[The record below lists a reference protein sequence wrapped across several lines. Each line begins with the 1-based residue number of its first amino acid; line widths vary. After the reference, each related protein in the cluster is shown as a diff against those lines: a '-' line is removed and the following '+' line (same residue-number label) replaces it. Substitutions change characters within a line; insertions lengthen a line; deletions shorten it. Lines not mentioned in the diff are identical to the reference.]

1 MIIMLYMAAGRTRI
15 KPDEP
20 LAHALR
26 ELGELRIVENGND
39 LSDAQALEQ
48 MQAADILITHWAGR
62 KIPADL
68 AHSPGKVRYIVNLGG
83 TCKATVPMEI
93 IRSGI
98 PVTNWGDTPAR
109 PVAEG
114 AMSLLLAVL
123 KDLRP
128 RIEHLAADKR
138 PPNLN
143 RNGLVSGTLYG
154 TKVGLYGCGVIGNQ
168 FVKMLEPF
176 EPELSVFDPYA
187 SDIPDRCERIES
199 LDALFQT
206 SEIVVVWA
214 GWSKETEA
222 SVNAERLAMLPDH
235 GIIINAARG
244 EIIDQ
249 DALFAEL
256 KSGRLRG
263 GLDVLVGDNY
273 YSKGHEAH
281 TWPNLILT
289 PHNINVAHWPKRPP
303 HLGYG
308 DKIALDNIKRFLANE
323 PLRFIMDES
332 RYLHSS

>member
-1 MIIMLYMAAGRTRI
+1 MISILYMAAGRAHIT
-15 KPDEP
+15 PDGP

-26 ELGELRIVENGND
+26 ELGEFRIVENGKD

-62 KIPADL
+62 KIPVDL
-68 AHSPGKVRYIVNLGG
+68 ARSPGKLRYIVNLGG
-83 TCKATVPMEI
+83 TCKATIPLEI

-114 AMSLLLAVL
+114 AMALLLAVL
-123 KDLRP
+123 KDLRS
-128 RIEHLAADKR
+128 RIEHIAAGKKN
-138 PPNLN
+138 PNLK
-143 RNGLVSGTLYG
+143 RNGLVAGTLYG

-176 EPELSVFDPYA
+176 EPELYIFDPYA
-187 SDIPDRCERIES
+187 SDIPDHCERIES

-214 GWSKETEA
+214 GCSKETEA

-235 GIIINAARG
+235 GIILNAARG

-256 KSGRLRG
+256 ESGRLRA
-263 GLDVLVGDNY
+263 GLDVLVRDNY
-273 YSKGHEAH
+273 FPNDYNIHA
-281 TWPNLILT
+281 WPNLIVT
-289 PHNINVAHWPKRPP
+289 PHNINVAHWPERPTQ
-303 HLGYG
+303 LSYG
-308 DKIALDNIKRFLANE
+308 DKIALDNIKRFLKNE
-323 PLRFIMDES
+323 PLRFIMDEA
-332 RYLHSS
+332 RYLRSS

>member
-1 MIIMLYMAAGRTRI
+1 MTKILFMAAERTHI
-15 KPDEP
+15 TPDGP
-20 LAHALR
+20 FAHALR
-26 ELGELRIVENGND
+26 ELGELRIVEKGRDIN
-39 LSDAQALEQ
+39 DAQALEQ
-48 MQAADILITHWAGR
+48 MQAADILITHWTGR

-83 TCKATVPMEI
+83 TCKATVPVEI

-128 RIEHLAADKR
+128 RIEHLAAEKS
-138 PPNLN
+138 PHTLK

-176 EPELSVFDPYA
+176 APELSVFDPYA
-187 SDIPDRCERIES
+187 TDIPECCKRIES

-256 KSGRLRG
+256 KSGRLRA

-273 YSKGHEAH
+273 FPKGHEAH

-289 PHNINVAHWPKRPP
+289 PHNINVAHWPQRPP
-303 HLGYG
+303 HLSYG
-308 DKIALDNIKRFLANE
+308 DQVALDNIKRFLAGE
-323 PLRFIMDES
+323 PLRFIMDET